1 MKNAKTV
8 RFAVPAAAA
17 SALLLLL
24 GAAGPAQANHTH
36 VKEVGNGGCIVVA
49 EGSGESKVD
58 LPSAVFHTDGNGGN
72 PNVDAPETEGA
83 THPLHVLVH
92 RGVPGDHLNLYV
104 LGSADALAACPGEFV
119 NR

>member
-1 MKNAKTV
+1 MKNTKTV

-17 SALLLLL
+17 SALLLVI
-24 GAAGPAQANHTH
+24 GAAAPAQADHTH

-49 EGSGESKVD
+49 EGSGESEVD
-58 LPSAVFHTDGNGGN
+58 LPSAVFPTDGTGN
-72 PNVDAPETEGA
+72 PNVDIPEADGL
-83 THPLHVLVH
+83 THPLHLLVH

-104 LGSADALAACPGEFV
+104 LGSAAALGACPGEFV